1 MLANQQ
7 PTWKRGGAGKSNVKK
22 RNGDDTSFPE
32 EDRIQN
38 IVILYV
44 FGK

>member
-1 MLANQQ
+1 MFFSNSS
-7 PTWKRGGAGKSNVKK
+7 WKRGGAGKSNVKK

-32 EDRIQN
+32 EDK
-38 IVILYV
+38 IVILYI